1 MVSGVSALSWRMR
14 QVAMVQPS
22 QCTDEEAETQKGKLT
37 PPRSQ
42 S

>member
-1 MVSGVSALSWRMR
+1 MVSGVSALSWRVR

-22 QCTDEEAETQKGKLT
+22 QCTDEEAETQKGELT
-37 PPRSQ
+37 PPRSE